1 MGCLISLCKIPNFLV
16 DACINLF
23 LVGNLFPVSQEG
35 FAQLQEENRF
45 SVILELVDQCTTEQK
60 LRFQDKLKSHL
71 SRDFLTLLPVEIV
84 HYILSYIDVK
94 DLITGLQ
101 VCRGWQQRITEAKHI
116 WKAAT
121 RKIGLSESVVSAK
134 LPEYGSLVY
143 LTVAA
148 LKHRNFISS
157 SAPTMITI
165 PGSGC
170 IDDRFEYCWAGNGIS
185 YGCLPLVGNRLL
197 IDIVLMSDSLSPLSS
212 RRLTKVPSDLQPTW
226 AVAIGRKCIIW
237 RNSDDNCWVK
247 CNLDTDSDLQVWR
260 EQPDIQSH
268 FTDICEE
275 CGLIT
280 SVCVDVPV
288 GAQFARIAIK
298 TLVSEQNSP
307 IVTYCQLKIPKCLL
321 KINDSVAV
329 SEVETFTRK
338 IPFDKQHKICE
349 IHRLIVRF
357 QHGGNLG
364 TSVLAEYHIPT
375 NISAAVEI
383 EPIQTLQ
390 PVDAGN
396 WSFFQRSTDGTL
408 VSMVDTET
416 CTHHIWELEA
426 GGTYHIVD
434 APVECTCCLAVEHL
448 YSVLQCE
455 NSVKVVVTYTGDVI
469 FSCSFQLLKFMS
481 AVNPTIFYPKFWPP
495 LDLTWMN
502 DFNCYQKDLWHIVAV
517 NTGVD
522 GPTKFRFIV
531 GVRSK

>member
-1 MGCLISLCKIPNFLV
+1 MYS
-16 DACINLF
+16 
-23 LVGNLFPVSQEG
+23 GNLFPVIQED

-45 SVILELVDQCTTEQK
+45 SVILELVDQCTPEQK

-101 VCRGWQQRITEAKHI
+101 VCRSWQQRITEANHT

-134 LPEYGSLVY
+134 LPKYGSLVY

-165 PGSGC
+165 PGNGC

-185 YGCLPLVGNRLL
+185 YGCLVPPVGTKLL
-197 IDIVLMSDSLSPLSS
+197 IDIMLMGDALSPLSS
-212 RRLTKVPSDLQPTW
+212 RRLTKIPIDLQPTW
-226 AVAIGRKCIIW
+226 AVAIGREHIIW

-247 CNLDTDSDLQVWR
+247 YNLDTEAGLEVWR
-260 EQPDIQSH
+260 ERPDIESH
-268 FTDICEE
+268 LTDICEE
-275 CGLIT
+275 CGLII
-280 SVCVDVPV
+280 SVPSDIPI
-288 GAQFARIAIK
+288 GTQFVRIAIK

-307 IVTYCQLKIPKCLL
+307 IVMYCQLKIPKCLL
-321 KINDSVAV
+321 KIDSPVAV

-338 IPFDKQHKICE
+338 MPFDKQHKICE

-364 TSVLAEYHIPT
+364 TCVLGEYHIPPYV
-375 NISAAVEI
+375 SAAVEI
-383 EPIQTLQ
+383 EPTQMLQ
-390 PVDAGN
+390 PVAADN
-396 WSFFQRSTDGTL
+396 LSFFQRSTDGTL

-416 CTHHIWELEA
+416 CTHHIWELE
-426 GGTYHIVD
+426 GGGAYHIVE
-434 APVECTCCLAVEHL
+434 APLECTCCLAVEHL
-448 YSVLQCE
+448 YSVLHCE
-455 NSVKVVVTYTGDVI
+455 NAVKVVVTYSGDVI
-469 FSCSFQLLKFMS
+469 FSCSFQLSKIMS
-481 AVNPTIFYPKFWPP
+481 TVNPTIFYPKFWPP
-495 LDLTWMN
+495 LDLAWMN
-502 DFNCYQKDLWHIVAV
+502 DFDCYQKDLWHIVAV

-531 GVRSK
+531 GIHNK